1 MPSWLVTLLTILG
14 SVLSAYFG
22 ASGSIKAAI
31 AKLEARL
38 DAIEGNINRLET
50 KQDKHN
56 HVIER
61 MYKLEQRVDDFM
73 IAK

>member
-1 MPSWLVTLLTILG
+1 MPDWLVTVLTILG

-22 ASGSIKAAI
+22 ASGSIKIAI
-31 AKLEARL
+31 VKLEGRL
-38 DAIEGNINRLET
+38 DAIEGNINRLED

-56 HVIER
+56 GVIER